1 MFILYIMSSQI
12 RSKFINHLDDDD
24 ERFFSFDLIRFYDQ
38 AADLLNREKEVCS
51 YEKYCDLGLY
61 DGYIAGED
69 SEKKPIND
77 NKYKKEMN
85 MIENDRREVQDRLRY
100 YNAIIELS
108 QEHIGYLREAEKS
121 ISEYAKALNNNRLK
135 YGLEGKLKQTLD
147 INTVPKKLQKD
158 VKEILDQSYSEKP
171 IGGKTRKSNKTQKS
185 YKKSNKI

>member
-1 MFILYIMSSQI
+1 MGSLI
-12 RSKFINHLDDDD
+12 RSRIIRHLDDDD
-24 ERFFSFDLIRFYDQ
+24 ERIFSFELIRDYDQ
-38 AADLLNREKEVCS
+38 QADLLNREKEVCS
-51 YEKYCDLGLY
+51 YEKYRNLGLY
-61 DGYIAGED
+61 DDIAGED

-85 MIENDRREVQDRLRY
+85 MIENDRREVQDRLRD

-121 ISEYAKALNNNRLK
+121 ISKYAKALNNNRLK

-147 INTVPKKLQKD
+147 INTVPEDLKKD
-158 VKEILDQSYSEKP
+158 VKEILDQPYSEKP
-171 IGGKTRKSNKTQKS
+171 IGGKTRKSNKTRKS